1 MASRMRAHKLATV
14 LDARREFAAELRNLA
29 NFLESEEPDYLV
41 LHDSWEALV
50 ELAERSERL
59 RTRFLK
65 DQPEQE
71 ARLIE
76 KRPWL
81 DPRLKL
87 IGKAKKMGASR
98 SRRTQGALARSP
110 A

>member
-1 MASRMRAHKLATV
+1 MASRMRAHKLPTV
-14 LDARREFAAELRNLA
+14 LYARREFAAEVRNLA
-29 NFLESEEPDYLV
+29 DLLESGEPDYLV

-50 ELAERSERL
+50 DLTERSERL

-65 DQPEQE
+65 DHPEQE

-87 IGKAKKMGASR
+87 IGTAKNLRASR
-98 SRRTQGALARSP
+98 SRRTQRALARSS